1 MIYRGN
7 RREATV
13 AHKVPDPAITIR
25 RMVEGYQVSQAIHVA
40 ATLGIADLLA
50 DGSRTSDELAAATGT
65 HPPTLYRLLRALA
78 SVEVLHEFDGQ
89 RFELTPLGQP
99 LRSDVADSIVGW
111 AAFIGRP
118 YYWQA
123 WSGLLH
129 SVRTGENAFRHVHG
143 TDVWT
148 YRSTRSDESAV
159 FDRAMTSLS
168 RRSNAALLAA
178 YDFGRFRTIVDV
190 GGGNGALLAAVL
202 TMHPD
207 VQSVLFDQ
215 PHVVS
220 GATSLLE
227 RAGVANRCRT
237 VGGDFFESVPEGADA
252 YVLRAVIHD
261 WDDDASIRILT
272 VVRHALAKDGKV
284 LLVERVIAPA
294 NEGRDAKFSDL
305 NMLVGPGGRERTREE
320 FDALLESSGLRLERV
335 LDAGGSSIVEAA
347 SA

>member
-1 MIYRGN
+1 MTQDD
-7 RREATV
+7 ESPAV
-13 AHKVPDPAITIR
+13 AIR
-25 RMVEGYQVSQAIHVA
+25 RMVNGYQVSQAIHVA

-50 DGSRTSDELAAATGT
+50 DAGRTADELATATGT

-78 SVEVLHEFDGQ
+78 SVKILNERDGQ
-89 RFELTPLGQP
+89 RFELAPLGQP
-99 LRSDVADSIVGW
+99 LRSDVADSLAGW

-123 WSGLLH
+123 WADLLH

-148 YRSTRSDESAV
+148 YRSTHHEESAI

-178 YDFGRFRTIVDV
+178 CDFGSFREIVDV

-202 TMHPD
+202 AAHPRA
-207 VQSVLFDQ
+207 QGVLFDR

-220 GATSLLE
+220 GAGSLLE
-227 RAGVANRCRT
+227 RAGVAQRCRT
-237 VGGDFFESVPEGADA
+237 VGGSFFESVPQGADA
-252 YVLRAVIHD
+252 YVLRAIIHD
-261 WDDDASIRILT
+261 WDDAASVRILT
-272 VVRHALAKDGKV
+272 VVRDALAPAAAV
-284 LLVERVIAPA
+284 LIIERVIAPP
-294 NEGRDAKFSDL
+294 NEGADAKFSDL
-305 NMLVGPGGRERTREE
+305 NMLVGPSGRERTREE
-320 FDALLESSGLRLERV
+320 FAALLDSAGLRLKRV
-335 LDAGGSSIVEAA
+335 VDAGAFSIIEAT

>member
-1 MIYRGN
+1 VIHN
-7 RREATV
+7 DPDLAT
-13 AHKVPDPAITIR
+13 TIR

-50 DGSRTSDELAAATGT
+50 NGSRTSDELAATTGT
-65 HPPTLYRLLRALA
+65 DPPTLYRLLRALA
-78 SVEVLHEFDGQ
+78 SLEVLNELEGR
-89 RFELTPLGQP
+89 RFELAPLGEP
-99 LRSDVADSIVGW
+99 LRSDVPNSIAGW

-129 SVRTGENAFRHVHG
+129 SVRTGENAFRHTHG

-148 YRSTRSDESAV
+148 YRASRPDESAV

-190 GGGNGALLAAVL
+190 GGGNGALIAAVL
-202 TMHPD
+202 AAHPG
-207 VQSVLFDQ
+207 VQGVLFDQ

-220 GATSLLE
+220 GAAPHLE
-227 RAGVANRCRT
+227 RAGIAHRCRT
-237 VGGDFFESVPEGADA
+237 VGGNFFESVPEGGDA

-261 WDDDASIRILT
+261 WDDDASVRILT
-272 VVRHALAKDGKV
+272 VVRNALAEDGRV
-284 LLVERVIAPA
+284 LIVERVIAPA
-294 NEGRDAKFSDL
+294 NQGRDAKFSDL

-320 FDALLESSGLRLERV
+320 FSTLAQSSGLRLERV
-335 LDAGGSSIVEAA
+335 LDAGNFCVIEAVHA
-347 SA
+347 